1 MSFYVLD
8 FCNHE
13 FTTCENQDDVVNK
26 IHELRKRNVSDDL
39 ITVINRD
46 IDSVEMDLPAY
57 WELEKS
63 LHPNSDDD
71 PDKCPV
77 CGATL
82 EGHGDE
88 EDGYGNLHCYWSCHR
103 CGSTGVAEYDETDG
117 NKFIGHTVD

>member
-26 IHELRKRNVSDDL
+26 IHALRKRNVSDDL

-63 LHPNSDDD
+63 LRPNSDDA

-88 EDGYGNLHCYWSCHR
+88 HFQRCEHQENVMALLIAEQLQEDESGLG
-103 CGSTGVAEYDETDG
+103 
-117 NKFIGHTVD
+117 